1 VLFWDLESLSQVQ
14 SRRKTHTQYKY
25 NDTMIAESVNVNR
38 PYFMLFQ
45 CIDIV
50 IVMVVPK

>member
-1 VLFWDLESLSQVQ
+1 
-14 SRRKTHTQYKY
+14 
-25 NDTMIAESVNVNR
+25 MIAESVNVNR